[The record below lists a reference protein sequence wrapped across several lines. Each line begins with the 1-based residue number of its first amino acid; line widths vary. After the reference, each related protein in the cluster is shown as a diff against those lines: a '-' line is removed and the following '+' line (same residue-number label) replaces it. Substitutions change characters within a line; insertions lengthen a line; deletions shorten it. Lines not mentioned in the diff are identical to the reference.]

1 MPLLTQKDRI
11 VFFIHIPKTG
21 GSYIEETARQNGW
34 NVQFVVKDVN
44 VKRLDFMPVSPQHF
58 HAELYEK
65 IFDLE
70 KKIETFTIVR
80 HPFYRLKSEYYWQH
94 KQGISYLKPDEW
106 ISFIFKEYQ
115 KNPSAYDNHI
125 RLQSEFIPS
134 SADCF
139 IFKLESEGIVNAL
152 NYLGLSKRNNLIKKA
167 LGYIKTRRSNKLK
180 ISNYLA
186 EIEDAFAKRR
196 DDIEQFYIADM
207 DRFGYDISKKP

>member
-34 NVQFVVKDVN
+34 DVQFIVN
-44 VKRLDFMPVSPQHF
+44 GINAKKLDFMPVSPQHF

-65 IFDLE
+65 IFKLE
-70 KKIETFTIVR
+70 KKIEIFTIVR
-80 HPFYRLKSEYYWQH
+80 HPFDRLKSEYYWQY

-106 ISFIFKEYQ
+106 ISFIFKEYH

-125 RLQSEFIPS
+125 RLQTEFIPS
-134 SADCF
+134 FADCF
-139 IFKLESEGIVNAL
+139 IFKLENEGIVNAL
-152 NYLGLSKRNNLIKKA
+152 NYLGLNKQNNLIKKA
-167 LGYIKTRRSNKLK
+167 LGYIRAGNSDKLK
-180 ISNYLA
+180 VSNYLA
-186 EIEDAFAKRR
+186 EIEDIFAKRR

-207 DRFGYDISKKP
+207 NRFGYNISKKP